1 MAGKKLKSLPT
12 EDLLKGKY
20 VNKANF
26 QKNRLKELTGISS
39 WSNLTEL
46 NLGQNELAD
55 FPKEISKLHHLI
67 RLYINQNN
75 IRSIPENI
83 FPSLK
88 NLEFLKMNTN
98 KLSQLPSDINKC
110 ENLTYLNLANNC
122 LKDVQSL
129 VGLGRLNEL
138 YVDNNQLTELPHALF
153 KSTNLRKLKAN
164 NNPLKK
170 PPEAVCLGG
179 LKEIQ
184 SYFKM
189 LEVSSVTIRTIKT
202 MFLGSSMAG
211 KSTVCRSLRY
221 RRPMAVAEDDRTVGI
236 EIHEFLSEDKVRFL
250 FWDFAGQDEYYFT
263 HHVFITPQAFVI
275 LAVDLS
281 KY

>member
-1 MAGKKLKSLPT
+1 MTGRRLKSLPL
-12 EDLLKGKY
+12 EELQKGRD
-20 VNKANF
+20 VSKANL
-26 QKNRLKELTGISS
+26 QKNRLKEFTGISR

-46 NLGQNELAD
+46 NVCQNELVE
-55 FPKEISKLHHLI
+55 FPKEISELYQLI
-67 RLYINQNN
+67 RLYMNQNN
-75 IRSIPENI
+75 IKSIPENI

-88 NLEFLKMNTN
+88 KLQFLKINTN
-98 KLSQLPSDINKC
+98 KLCQLPLDMNKC
-110 ENLTYLNLANNC
+110 ENLNYLNLSNNC

-153 KSTNLRKLKAN
+153 KSQNLKKFKAN
-164 NNPLKK
+164 SNPLKK
-170 PPEAVCLGG
+170 PPEAICVGG
-179 LKEIQ
+179 LKDIQ
-184 SYFKM
+184 NYFEM
-189 LEVSSVTIRTIKT
+189 LEESSFTMRTIKT

-211 KSTVCRSLRY
+211 KSTVCRSLKCGC
-221 RRPMAVAEDDRTVGI
+221 PVEVAEDDRTVGI
-236 EIHEFLSEDKVRFL
+236 EIHQFLNEDGVRFL

-281 KY
+281 E